1 MGWNDPVSRHTLDDI
16 EDLSYPPSGGRVK
29 MIVLGILLPMV
40 VGYFATRSWIDQEAV
55 WFGRG
60 GADMTVKGDAA
71 RSLAVCS
78 FAAAAFCHFRWF
90 WGLIP
95 SYRVFG
101 IGIAISMI
109 VGLGGCAAAFYHTF
123 Q

>member
-1 MGWNDPVSRHTLDDI
+1 
-16 EDLSYPPSGGRVK
+16 
-29 MIVLGILLPMV
+29 
-40 VGYFATRSWIDQEAV
+40 
-55 WFGRG
+55 
-60 GADMTVKGDAA
+60 MTVKGDAA
-71 RSLAVCS
+71 RSLAVCY